1 MKSIRPLKTYN
12 ANYIKK
18 CSIYCWFSRFV
29 SGALLIKVP
38 RSWLFDI
45 FLLMVLRH
53 GVEWSSKIRIF
64 FDVVNFT
71 VFDYSFHTRRCRWL
85 ANSAPIVVLNYDD
98 AVAAFVTRAGQTN
111 LKIWRQFGA

>member
-1 MKSIRPLKTYN
+1 MYN
-12 ANYIKK
+12 ANYTKK
-18 CSIYCWFSRFV
+18 CAICCWFSRFV
-29 SGALLIKVP
+29 SGDLLIKVP

-85 ANSAPIVVLNYDD
+85 ANSATIVVLNYDD
-98 AVAAFVTRAGQTN
+98 AVASFVTRAGQTN
-111 LKIWRQFGA
+111 LKIGRQFGA